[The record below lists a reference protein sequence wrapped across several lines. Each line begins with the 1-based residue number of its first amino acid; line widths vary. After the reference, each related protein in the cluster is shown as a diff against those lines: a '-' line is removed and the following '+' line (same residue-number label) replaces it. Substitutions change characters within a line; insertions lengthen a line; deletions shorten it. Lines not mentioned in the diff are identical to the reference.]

1 MLIERKNKRIRKA
14 MTDAGIVQATLAQIL
29 GESETAVSFILK
41 YELAKQ
47 EQDDI
52 IKAIKDYAAKYRS

>member
-14 MTDAGIVQATLAQIL
+14 MTDAGIVQSTLSQIL

-47 EQDDI
+47 EQDEI
-52 IKAIKDYAAKYRS
+52 IKAIREYAAKHRA